1 MELIRNDG
9 GRVAA
14 MVEYLRLLMAGP
26 VLLDTFRRYEAV
38 LTTATALEVN
48 DALDEVLAGCA
59 SGDIDSWKIPVAR
72 FIRSVSQGLEAGQL
86 PEYPAGSVFE
96 RLRKENEAIRAE
108 LSSLQAMTKQM
119 QSDGLKKAELAASLE
134 GFTLLRDHYVALQNE
149 LFPLFER
156 ATPRHACV
164 KLMWAL
170 EDDVLALKGRLEK
183 SGGDPGTAGG
193 AQDKEFWALFGSF
206 FLTAASL
213 EYREQ
218 RILLPAAFSILGKT
232 DAMDVAVN
240 AGELPGRAPSSPQ
253 VFSSSTGS
261 LTQLQMEA
269 MFKVLP
275 FDLSFIGDDD
285 RVKFYSD
292 PPGRIFPRSPAVVGR
307 RVQNC
312 HPPKSV
318 STVEEILRS
327 FKSGEKDSAEFWL
340 ESRQAFIHIQYF
352 AVRDEKGGYLGTL
365 EVSQDATHLRSLAG
379 EKRLL

>member
-14 MVEYLRLLMAGP
+14 MVEYLRLLKAGP
-26 VLLDTFRRYEAV
+26 VLLETFHRFEAV
-38 LTTATALEVN
+38 LTTATAVEVN
-48 DALDEVLAGCA
+48 DALDEALAGGSA
-59 SGDIDSWKIPVAR
+59 NEIEAWKIPVAR
-72 FIRSVSQGLEAGQL
+72 FIRSVSQGLEAERL
-86 PEYPAGSVFE
+86 PAYPEGSLFE
-96 RLRKENEAIRAE
+96 RLRKENEAIRSE
-108 LSSLQAMTKQM
+108 LSAFQALTKQM
-119 QSDGLKKAELAASLE
+119 QSAGLRKAEVAARLE
-134 GFTLLRDHYVALQNE
+134 GFSLLRDHYVALQNE

-156 ATPRHACV
+156 ATPRHACL

-170 EDDVLALKGRLEK
+170 EDDVLALKGRLE
-183 SGGDPGTAGG
+183 TAGG
-193 AQDKEFWALFGSF
+193 SGVAGGEPQDKEFWALFGSF
-206 FLTAASL
+206 FLIAAAL

-218 RILLPAAFSILGKT
+218 RILLPAAFNVLEKS
-232 DAMDVAVN
+232 DVADIAVN
-240 AGELPGRAPSSPQ
+240 AGGLPGRDESSPQ

-261 LTQLQMEA
+261 LTQSQMEA

-318 STVEEILRS
+318 ATVEEILRS
-327 FKSGEKDSAEFWL
+327 FKSGENDSAEFWL

-365 EVSQDATHLRSLAG
+365 EVSQDATHLRSLEG

>member
-9 GRVAA
+9 GRVDS
-14 MVEYLRLLMAGP
+14 MVEYLRLLKAGP
-26 VLLDTFRRYEAV
+26 VLLEVFHRYEAV
-38 LTTATALEVN
+38 LITATAVEVN
-48 DALDEVLAGCA
+48 DALDEALADCA
-59 SGDIDSWKIPVAR
+59 ANDIEAWKIPVAR
-72 FIRSVSQGLEAGQL
+72 FIRSVSQGLEASRL
-86 PEYPAGSVFE
+86 PEYPEGSLFE
-96 RLRKENEAIRAE
+96 RLRKENESIRAE
-108 LSSLQAMTKQM
+108 LSSLQALTKQM
-119 QSDGLKKAELAASLE
+119 QPGGLRKGELAARVS
-134 GFTLLRDHYVALQNE
+134 GFSLLRDHYVALQNE

-170 EDDVLALKGRLEK
+170 EDDVLALKSRFEE
-183 SGGDPGTAGG
+183 SGVGGGTGG
-193 AQDKEFWALFGSF
+193 EEQDREFRALFGSF
-206 FLTAASL
+206 FLTAAAL

-218 RILLPAAFSILGKT
+218 RILLPAAFSVLKSTAQAGS
-232 DAMDVAVN
+232 AVSDGGQLE
-240 AGELPGRAPSSPQ
+240 AGGSPE
-253 VFSSSTGS
+253 VFSSATGS
-261 LTQLQMEA
+261 LTQSQMEA

-275 FDLSFIGDDD
+275 FDLSFIGADD

-318 STVEEILRS
+318 ATVEEILRS
-327 FKSGEKDSAEFWL
+327 FKHGEKDSAEFWL

-352 AVRDEKGGYLGTL
+352 AVRDENGAYLGTL

>member
-1 MELIRNDG
+1 MELIRSDG
-9 GRVAA
+9 GRLAA
-14 MVEYLRLLMAGP
+14 LVQYLRLLKSGP
-26 VLLDTFRRYEAV
+26 VLLETFRTYEAV
-38 LTTATALEVN
+38 LTTATAVEVN
-48 DALDEVLAGCA
+48 EALDDVLAGCA
-59 SGDIDSWKIPVAR
+59 GDDIDSWKIPVAR
-72 FIRSVSQGLEAGQL
+72 FIRSVSQGLEVAKL
-86 PEYPAGSVFE
+86 PEYPAGSIFE
-96 RLRKENEAIRAE
+96 RLKKENEAIRAE

-119 QSDGLKKAELAASLE
+119 QPDGVRKAELAARLE
-134 GFTLLRDHYVALQNE
+134 GFRLLRDHYVALQNE

-206 FLTAASL
+206 FLTAAAL

-218 RILLPAAFSILGKT
+218 RILLPAAFSVLGKS
-232 DAMDVAVN
+232 DAADVSVN
-240 AGELPGRAPSSPQ
+240 PDGLPGRAPSSPQ

-318 STVEEILRS
+318 ATVEEILRS

-352 AVRDEKGGYLGTL
+352 AVRDEKGSYLGTL
-365 EVSQDATHLRSLAG
+365 EVSQDATHLRSLQG

>member
-9 GRVAA
+9 GRVDS
-14 MVEYLRLLMAGP
+14 MVEYLRLLKAGP
-26 VLLDTFRRYEAV
+26 VLLEVFHRYEAV
-38 LTTATALEVN
+38 LITATAVEVN
-48 DALDEVLAGCA
+48 DALDEALADCA
-59 SGDIDSWKIPVAR
+59 ANDIEAWKIPVAR
-72 FIRSVSQGLEAGQL
+72 FIRSVSQGLEAARL
-86 PEYPAGSVFE
+86 PEYPEGSLFE
-96 RLRKENEAIRAE
+96 RLRKENESIRAE
-108 LSSLQAMTKQM
+108 LSSLQALTKQM
-119 QSDGLKKAELAASLE
+119 QTGGLRKAELAARVS
-134 GFTLLRDHYVALQNE
+134 GFSLLRDHYVALQNE

-170 EDDVLALKGRLEK
+170 EDDVLALKSRFEEAGE
-183 SGGDPGTAGG
+183 GGGTGG
-193 AQDKEFWALFGSF
+193 EEQDREFRALFGSF
-206 FLTAASL
+206 FLTAAAL

-218 RILLPAAFSILGKT
+218 RILLPAAFSVLKSTAQAGS
-232 DAMDVAVN
+232 AVSDGGQLE
-240 AGELPGRAPSSPQ
+240 AGGSPE
-253 VFSSSTGS
+253 VFSSPTGS
-261 LTQLQMEA
+261 LTQSQMEA

-275 FDLSFIGDDD
+275 FDLSFIGADD

-292 PPGRIFPRSPAVVGR
+292 PPGRIFPRSPAVIGR

-318 STVEEILRS
+318 ATVEEILRS
-327 FKSGEKDSAEFWL
+327 FKHGEKDSAEFWL

-352 AVRDEKGGYLGTL
+352 AVRDENGAYLGTL

>member
-9 GRVAA
+9 GRVDS
-14 MVEYLRLLMAGP
+14 MVEYLRLLKAGP
-26 VLLDTFRRYEAV
+26 VLLEVFHRYEAV
-38 LTTATALEVN
+38 LITATAVEVN
-48 DALDEVLAGCA
+48 DALDEALADCA
-59 SGDIDSWKIPVAR
+59 ANDIEAWKIPVAR
-72 FIRSVSQGLEAGQL
+72 FIRSVSQGLEASRL
-86 PEYPAGSVFE
+86 PEYPEGSLFE
-96 RLRKENEAIRAE
+96 RLRKENESIRAE
-108 LSSLQAMTKQM
+108 LSSLQALTKQM
-119 QSDGLKKAELAASLE
+119 QPGGLRKGELAARVS
-134 GFTLLRDHYVALQNE
+134 GFSLLRDHYVALQNE

-170 EDDVLALKGRLEK
+170 EDDVLALKSRFEEAGV
-183 SGGDPGTAGG
+183 GGGTGG
-193 AQDKEFWALFGSF
+193 EEQDREFRALFGSF
-206 FLTAASL
+206 FLTAAAL

-218 RILLPAAFSILGKT
+218 RILLPAAFSVLKSTAQAGS
-232 DAMDVAVN
+232 AVSDGGQLE
-240 AGELPGRAPSSPQ
+240 AGGSPE
-253 VFSSSTGS
+253 VFSSPTGS
-261 LTQLQMEA
+261 LTQSQMEA

-275 FDLSFIGDDD
+275 FDLSFIGADD

-318 STVEEILRS
+318 ATVEEILRS
-327 FKSGEKDSAEFWL
+327 FKHGEKDSAEFWL

-352 AVRDEKGGYLGTL
+352 AVRDENGAYLGTL